1 MYIIGA
7 ILAFSILVLIHELGH
22 FTLAKINGVKVEQFS
37 IGMGPKLFGIKGKE
51 TEYLIK
57 ALPIGGYVKMLGEL
71 GEEEAV
77 HDKRALTSK
86 TPLQRLSIISA
97 GPIMNFIFALFIFAV
112 IASKGFAIPK
122 ISELMPGKAA
132 EQVGLKAGDEI
143 VKVNNEKVTTWLDLS
158 VKINM
163 SNGNPINLT
172 VLRDGKKENFKIT
185 PVMDQTEKRYLI
197 GIKPVEI
204 KNPTVMQSIDN
215 GFSQIKFNIVQVQ
228 QFFKSLF
235 RGKAKAQDVG
245 GPITIIKVSGEAA
258 KAGFWSLLNFVGF
271 LSIQL
276 AIFNVLPIPAL
287 DGGWILMILV
297 ELITRKKL
305 SNDKVGLINTIGFVF
320 LMALMLLV
328 TLKDIFFPIKF

>member
-1 MYIIGA
+1 VYIIGA

-86 TPLQRLSIISA
+86 TPLQRLSIIAA
-97 GPIMNFIFALFIFAV
+97 GPIMNFLFALFIFAV
-112 IASKGFAIPK
+112 IASKGFDIPK
-122 ISELMPGKAA
+122 VSEVMQGKPAEGILM
-132 EQVGLKAGDEI
+132 VGDEVI
-143 VKVNNEKVTTWLDLS
+143 KVNNEKVTSWEDLYI
-158 VKINM
+158 KINM
-163 SNGNPINLT
+163 TNGKTMNLT
-172 VLRDGKKENFKIT
+172 VLRNGETKKFDVKPVKDEKENRF
-185 PVMDQTEKRYLI
+185 LI
-197 GIKPVEI
+197 GIKPVRIEH
-204 KNPTVMQSIDN
+204 PTVAQSIDN
-215 GFSQIKFNIVQVQ
+215 GFTQIKFNIVQVQ

-245 GPITIIKVSGEAA
+245 GPLTIIKVSGKVAQ
-258 KAGFWSLLNFVGF
+258 AGFWPLVSFIGF

-287 DGGWILMILV
+287 DGGWILMILI

-328 TLKDIFFPIKF
+328 TLKDIFFPINF